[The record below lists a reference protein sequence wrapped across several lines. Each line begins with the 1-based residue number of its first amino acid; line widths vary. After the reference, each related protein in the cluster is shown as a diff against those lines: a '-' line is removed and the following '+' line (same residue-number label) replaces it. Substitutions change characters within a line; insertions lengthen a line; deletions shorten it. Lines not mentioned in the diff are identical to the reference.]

1 MNIFVDT
8 SAFISLLQP
17 DDDNHPTS
25 SSVWQSLIDKDQ
37 NLFTTNYVLVETF
50 AVLQRKFGLHVIR
63 ALQESVLPILNV
75 HWVSPEIHD
84 AAIGLVLGFNR
95 RQLSL
100 VDCTTFETMRR
111 LGIRKVFA
119 FDPHFS
125 EHGFETLPETE

>member
-1 MNIFVDT
+1 MNVFIDT

-17 DDDNHPTS
+17 DDDNHPAA
-25 SSVWQSLIDKDQ
+25 SSVWQFLIDKDQ

-63 ALQESVLPILNV
+63 ELQESVIPLLNV

-100 VDCTTFETMRR
+100 VDCTSFETMRR
-111 LGIRKVFA
+111 LGIRKAFA
-119 FDPHFS
+119 FDPHFT
-125 EHGFETLPETE
+125 EQGFESLPETE

>member
-1 MNIFVDT
+1 
-8 SAFISLLQP
+8 
-17 DDDNHPTS
+17 
-25 SSVWQSLIDKDQ
+25 LIDKDQ

-63 ALQESVLPILNV
+63 ALQESVFPLLNV
-75 HWVSPEIHD
+75 HWVSPDIHA

-100 VDCTTFETMRR
+100 VDCTSFETMRR

-125 EHGFETLPETE
+125 EQGFETLPETE